1 MISTTEKA
9 KNMSTM
15 ISTVVNSYLEK
26 AVSGLAK
33 LGINIPQAEAP
44 VVALIEKIAKY
55 DNAKALAV
63 AQTLQKSSAFNEVVR
78 GEIKGMEISTRYAN
92 IAESFNSIR
101 DDAAT
106 MASWMDDGKLDLAE
120 KIQNMWIKI
129 RRGSIPDRFE
139 KIKSEYLAV
148 SKSAQDQ
155 LSRES
160 IILKSY
166 MDFRMALKTAEV
178 LAQEMLVTATAE
190 LDRVKRALDAAAG
203 ELESIRAE
211 GSVADVAAAELRR
224 DEALRLLQDETKS
237 HQIVKDIADDLKT
250 GYNTAELV
258 FARLNQTHDVKERLY
273 QRSVTFF
280 ATNEVVFTGLAASF
294 TSMAGLGEATNTM
307 EAMKDGMNRGLEDLA
322 TTGGAQLE
330 AGLRSGYGSTLKSS
344 SVKVLA
350 DAIVEFQSS
359 SIELIKVLQQ
369 ESTET
374 AAEIETITEDS
385 KKKFAALLSRV

>member
-1 MISTTEKA
+1 
-9 KNMSTM
+9 MSTM

-33 LGINIPQAEAP
+33 LGISVPQAEAP

-190 LDRVKRALDAAAG
+190 LDRVKAALDSAARD
-203 ELESIRAE
+203 LESIRAE

-307 EAMKDGMNRGLEDLA
+307 EAMKAGINRGLEDLA

-330 AGLRSGYGSTLKSS
+330 AGLRSGYGSTLKAS

>member
-1 MISTTEKA
+1 
-9 KNMSTM
+9 M

-33 LGINIPQAEAP
+33 LGISIPQAEAP

-106 MASWMDDGKLDLAE
+106 MATWMDDGKLDLAE
-120 KIQNMWIKI
+120 KIQNMWMKI

-139 KIKSEYLAV
+139 KIKTDYLAV

-155 LSRES
+155 LERES

-190 LDRVKRALDAAAG
+190 LDRVKGSLNTASGD
-203 ELESIRAE
+203 LESIRAE

-322 TTGGAQLE
+322 RTGGAQLE

>member
-1 MISTTEKA
+1 
-9 KNMSTM
+9 M

-106 MASWMDDGKLDLAE
+106 MATWMDDGKLDLAE

-190 LDRVKRALDAAAG
+190 LDRVKGALDASAG

-307 EAMKDGMNRGLEDLA
+307 EAMKAGINRGLEDLA

>member
-1 MISTTEKA
+1 
-9 KNMSTM
+9 MSTM

-106 MASWMDDGKLDLAE
+106 MATWMDDGKLDLAE

-190 LDRVKRALDAAAG
+190 LDRVKGALDASAG

-307 EAMKDGMNRGLEDLA
+307 EAMKAGINRGLEDLA

>member
-106 MASWMDDGKLDLAE
+106 MATWMDDGKLDLAE

-190 LDRVKRALDAAAG
+190 LDRVKGALDASAG

-307 EAMKDGMNRGLEDLA
+307 EAMKAGINRGLEDLA